1 MVRRVV
7 VTGMGVVSPI
17 GKTVPDFWDS
27 IKNGRS
33 GTSRLSRFD
42 VEKFNSKVA
51 AEVKDF
57 NPEPIIDAKEAGK
70 TDLFCQYA
78 IVASVEA
85 VTHSGLNPQSI
96 DVDRV
101 GVIIGSGI
109 GGIQTMETQK
119 EVLDSKGP
127 RRISP
132 HLIPM
137 LIVNMASGLVSMRFG
152 FHGPNTSVVTACATA
167 NHSIGD
173 AMRII
178 QNNEADV
185 MLAGGTEAA
194 ITPLGFGG
202 FCAMRALTGHN
213 DTPETASRPFDK
225 TRDGFV
231 MGEGAGVVVLEELE
245 HAKKRGA
252 NILAELI
259 GFGMSGDAHHITMP
273 DPEGKGA
280 CLAMRRTLDDAQ
292 LGLDGVDYINAHGTS
307 TPYND
312 KFETIAIKS
321 LFGSHAS
328 QIPISSTKSMTGH
341 LLGAAGAV
349 EFIACA
355 MALQDGVIPPTINY
369 NEPDPECDL
378 DYVPNCAREM
388 AIQTAMSNSFGFGGH
403 NAVLMLKKFQ

>member
-1 MVRRVV
+1 MSRRVV
-7 VTGMGVVSPI
+7 VTGMGVVSPV
-17 GKTVPDFWDS
+17 GKSVDEFWDS
-27 IKNGRS
+27 IRHGRS
-33 GTSRLSRFD
+33 GTGLLSRFNT
-42 VEKFNSKVA
+42 EKYNSKVA

-57 NPEPIIDAKEAGK
+57 NPEPIIEAKEVGK

-78 IVASVEA
+78 IVAAVEA
-85 VTHSGLNPQSI
+85 VKNSGLNLETLNL
-96 DVDRV
+96 DRA
-101 GVIIGSGI
+101 GVNIGSGI
-109 GGIQTMETQK
+109 GGISTLETQK
-119 EVLDSKGP
+119 EVLDTKGP

-137 LIVNMASGLVSMRFG
+137 LIVNMASGLVSIRFG

-173 AMRII
+173 AMRLI
-178 QNNEADV
+178 QHNEADV

-194 ITPLGFGG
+194 LTPLGFGG

-213 DTPETASRPFDK
+213 DEPQSASRPFEK

-245 HAKKRGA
+245 HAQKRGA
-252 NILAELI
+252 VIYAELI

-280 CLAMRRTLDDAQ
+280 AMAMRLAIQDAQ
-292 LGLDGVDYINAHGTS
+292 LGLTEVDYINAHGTS
-307 TPYND
+307 TAYND

-321 LFGSHAS
+321 LFGDQAGK
-328 QIPISSTKSMTGH
+328 IPVSSTKSMTGH

-349 EFIACA
+349 EFIACTK
-355 MALQDGVIPPTINY
+355 ALQDGIIPPTINY
-369 NEPDPECDL
+369 REPDPECDL
-378 DYVPNCAREM
+378 DYVPNQAREKS
-388 AIQTAMSNSFGFGGH
+388 IQTAMSNSFGFGGH
-403 NAVLMLKKFQ
+403 NAVLVLKKFS